1 MKRKF
6 GSPEY
11 VLKILLPKKNLKV
24 CNVCGDDH
32 ELGVLCRKLSPLDT
46 TPYVKNNQFLATC
59 YKKVI
64 DETKAMQKSI
74 QNELKLEPVEQE
86 VVVMYSDDKDS
97 KPEEFWKG
105 KRIVE
110 MEKPRPQWFTD
121 NLMQKTT
128 QKGATTTEVKP
139 TELG

>member
-1 MKRKF
+1 M
-6 GSPEY
+6 
-11 VLKILLPKKNLKV
+11 
-24 CNVCGDDH
+24 
-32 ELGVLCRKLSPLDT
+32 
-46 TPYVKNNQFLATC
+46 
-59 YKKVI
+59 I
-64 DETKAMQKSI
+64 DETKATQETI
-74 QNELKLEPVEQE
+74 QEELKLEPVEQE
-86 VVVMYSDDKDS
+86 VVVMYSDDKNN

-110 MEKPRPQWFTD
+110 MKKPRPQWFTD